1 MITIK
6 EQLYYSVD
14 KETKEIKIVN
24 EKELDNVYQTEFISS
39 EVIKDLMMEE

>member
-24 EKELDNVYQTEFISS
+24 EKELDNIYQTEFISS